1 MHKMH
6 GKRAKGGSGMRLH
19 NDADLPA
26 WRSLLFVPVNVP
38 HYVGKAHQRG
48 ADAIILDLED
58 SVPLAEKDTARGMVA
73 EAAREVGR
81 DGADVLVRVNQPL
94 ELCVRDIESSV
105 SPQIAALMLPK
116 IDSASHVRL
125 LAELI
130 DRVEAAKGMTPGHTK
145 LYLLVETAEAFA
157 RLGEI
162 AGAHPRN
169 VAISLGVED
178 FATSTNS
185 VPESDV
191 VLYPKQQ
198 TVIAACAAGI
208 LPMGTIGSV
217 ANFGDDE
224 ANARV
229 IRNSRRFGFRGS
241 ACIHPRVVPLL
252 NEGFGASAEE
262 IAAAERILAGF
273 EQAKAQGRASIAVD
287 GKMIDYP
294 IVERAQHLLDRHK
307 RAEARRRARP

>member
-1 MHKMH
+1 
-6 GKRAKGGSGMRLH
+6 MRLH
-19 NDADLPA
+19 DEADLPL

-38 HYVGKAHQRG
+38 HYVEKAHQRG
-48 ADAIILDLED
+48 ADGIILDLED
-58 SVPLAEKDTARGMVA
+58 SVPLAEKATARTLVA
-73 EAAREVGR
+73 AAARQVGR

-94 ELCVRDIESSV
+94 EHCVRDIEASV
-105 SPQIAALMLPK
+105 SPEIAALMLPK
-116 IDSASHVRL
+116 VDSASHVRL
-125 LAELI
+125 LAELV
-130 DRVEAAKGMTPGHTK
+130 DRIEAAKGMPVGHTK
-145 LYLLVETAEAFA
+145 FVILVETAEAFS

-162 AGAHPRN
+162 AAAHPRN

-217 ANFGDDE
+217 ANFSDDE
-224 ANARV
+224 ANAKV

-252 NEGFGASAEE
+252 NQGFGAGADEV
-262 IAAAERILAGF
+262 AAAERILAGF

-294 IVERAQHLLDRHK
+294 IVERAQRLLDRHR
-307 RAEARRRARP
+307 RAERKRRTSP